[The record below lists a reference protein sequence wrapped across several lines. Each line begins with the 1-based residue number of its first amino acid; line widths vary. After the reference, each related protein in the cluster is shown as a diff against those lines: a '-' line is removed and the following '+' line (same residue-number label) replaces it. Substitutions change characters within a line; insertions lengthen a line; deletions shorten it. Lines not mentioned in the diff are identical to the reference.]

1 MLMLINVKNRYFVY
15 IVSILSIIWQF
26 DGQLRISGICFGKYG
41 FFRGEHISTLSDWR
55 RKEAPA
61 TSLYGDVTDAGSAIF
76 GDDFDVESGA
86 GEKWGG
92 VGRSHDK
99 TCRDNRRIN

>member
-1 MLMLINVKNRYFVY
+1 MLINVKNRYFVY